1 MDRIAA
7 HALSVG
13 VMVRAASRVFFV
25 AGTDTGVGKTV
36 VAAGLL
42 RAFGRAGHSTVGLK
56 PVAAGCDRAGGA
68 LVNGDAL
75 ALQREAS
82 CPLEY
87 AEVNP
92 VALEPAI
99 APHLA
104 AMQAGHPLSCA
115 GLLAHCSPWVE
126 RVRSKTLDVLVIE
139 GAGGWLVPLNE
150 RETLA
155 DFCEALGA
163 GVILVVGMRLG
174 CLNHALLTAA
184 DVERRGLQL
193 VGWVANCLPPDM
205 AELDANLATL
215 EGRLSAPCLA
225 RIPSGD
231 VDDLVESAA
240 LRLDFP
246 RLLESG
252 A

>member
-1 MDRIAA
+1 
-7 HALSVG
+7 
-13 VMVRAASRVFFV
+13 MVSAASRVFFV
-25 AGTDTGVGKTV
+25 TGTDTGVGKTV

-42 RAFGRAGHSTVGLK
+42 RALGRAGHSTVGLK
-56 PVAAGCDRAGGA
+56 PVAAGCDRVRGV
-68 LVNGDAL
+68 LVNDDAL

-82 CPLEY
+82 CKLDY

-104 AMQAGHPLSCA
+104 AIQAKLPLECA
-115 GLLAHCSPWVE
+115 DLVAHCRPWVE
-126 RVRSKTLDVLVIE
+126 RSRGNALDFLVIE

-155 DFCEALGA
+155 DLCEALGA
-163 GVILVVGMRLG
+163 EVILVVGMRLG

-184 DVERRGLQL
+184 DVQRRGLRL
-193 VGWVANCLPPDM
+193 VGWVANCLPPRM
-205 AELDANLATL
+205 EELEANLATL
-215 EGRLSAPCLA
+215 EDRLSAPCLG
-225 RIPSGD
+225 RIPSGAAD
-231 VDDLVESAA
+231 EVVESAA
-240 LRLDFP
+240 SC
-246 RLLESG
+246 LELASLVESQ